1 MKKLLFLTL
10 IIQSLFTS
18 SCSSDDDNNDC
29 SLKVYGYDFEDGFY
43 DVYTLF
49 CYDSEGNV
57 VAIEVSE
64 TTYHHYKSLLYQQ
77 GQVCWEGERQ

>member
-1 MKKLLFLTL
+1 MKNLLLLVLITL
-10 IIQSLFTS
+10 SLFTI
-18 SCSSDDDNNDC
+18 SCSNDDDNNDC

-43 DVYTLF
+43 DTYTLY
-49 CYDSEGNV
+49 CYDTEGNT

-64 TTYHHYKSLLYQQ
+64 TTYYYYKSLLYQQ